1 MSEPLALASPP
12 PKMVPSSVIGAFA
25 VFSLTALLATLTI
38 ASPFTTDVLAP
49 P

>member
-12 PKMVPSSVIGAFA
+12 PKIVPSSKIGAFI
-25 VFSLTALLATLTI
+25 VFALTALLATLTI
-38 ASPFTTDVLAP
+38 ASPLTTDVFAP